1 MMGGMATARTGTI
14 IKRARLRKRM
24 TQKQL
29 AKAAAVSIRAV
40 NDWENDRAY
49 PRNPVAVE
57 EILGI
62 SLDGEGDGDSDFR
75 PVSPALRKMVEETLE
90 DPADQRRVLGLLEGT
105 LTWPERSAD
114 EAQRLRPAAG

>member
-29 AKAAAVSIRAV
+29 AKAAGVSIRAV

-57 EILGI
+57 ELLGI
-62 SLDGEGDGDSDFR
+62 SLDGSEDDVSDFR
-75 PVSPALRKMVEETLE
+75 PVSPQLRKMVMETLK
-90 DPADQRRVLGLLEGT
+90 DPDDQRRVLGLLEGT
-105 LTWPERSAD
+105 LTWPERSGD
-114 EAQRLRPAAG
+114 EAQRQRPEAV